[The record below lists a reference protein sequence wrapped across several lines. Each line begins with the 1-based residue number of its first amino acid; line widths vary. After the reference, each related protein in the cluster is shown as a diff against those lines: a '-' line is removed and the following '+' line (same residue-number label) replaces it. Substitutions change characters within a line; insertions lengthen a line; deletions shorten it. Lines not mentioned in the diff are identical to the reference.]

1 MIGGTEIPCQAGNDT
16 EYKICHP
23 ELVSGSSCLRLTS
36 YFICLPAEIIYPQA
50 VFNTLELHAKAA
62 VEFALR

>member
-1 MIGGTEIPCQAGNDT
+1 MTQNSKVICPKVCHSLARGNLF
-16 EYKICHP
+16 HLP
-23 ELVSGSSCLRLTS
+23 FLVCRLH
-36 YFICLPAEIIYPQA
+36 AEIIYPQA